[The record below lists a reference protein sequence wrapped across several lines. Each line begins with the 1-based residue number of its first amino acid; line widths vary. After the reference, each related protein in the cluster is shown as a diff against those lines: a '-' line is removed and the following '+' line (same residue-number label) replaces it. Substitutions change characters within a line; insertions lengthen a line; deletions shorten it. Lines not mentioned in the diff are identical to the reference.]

1 MQPPIIATRRAD
13 QLRDQIEDDIVTGTL
28 AAGTRLDEQE
38 LAARLTVSRTPI
50 RRGDRARWRGRSG
63 DIAARSRGVRRR
75 LRVRDIVERFEVMAA
90 LEGMCGRLA
99 ARRITEAGRAALIET
114 HEACRR
120 AAADGDPDPYYYENE
135 RFDIAIYDAGR
146 NVFLAE
152 QAQHLRPAAQ
162 TVPAPAIA
170 AAQRVPQSL
179 AEHDGI
185 VAAILTGAADEA
197 ERRLKDHILIQGER
211 LTDLVAT
218 SKPPTT
224 RRRPATADRPR
235 RGPAAAA
242 DSAARAIRSA

>member
-1 MQPPIIATRRAD
+1 MEPSIIATRRAD

-28 AAGTRLDEQE
+28 APGTRLDEQE
-38 LAARLTVSRTPI
+38 LAARFSVSRTPI
-50 RRGDRARWRGRSG
+50 REAIAHLAAAGLVTSRPGRGAFV
-63 DIAARSRGVRRR
+63 AAFG
-75 LRVRDIVERFEVMAA
+75 VRDIVERFEVMAA

-114 HEACRR
+114 HKACRR

-135 RFDIAIYDAGR
+135 RFHTAIYDAGR

-152 QAQHLRPAAQ
+152 QAQHLRRRLKPFRRLQ
-162 TVPAPAIA
+162 LRLPN
-170 AAQRVPQSL
+170 RVPQSL

-218 SKPPTT
+218 FETAHHPPQ
-224 RRRPATADRPR
+224 A
-235 RGPAAAA
+235 GNG
-242 DSAARAIRSA
+242 